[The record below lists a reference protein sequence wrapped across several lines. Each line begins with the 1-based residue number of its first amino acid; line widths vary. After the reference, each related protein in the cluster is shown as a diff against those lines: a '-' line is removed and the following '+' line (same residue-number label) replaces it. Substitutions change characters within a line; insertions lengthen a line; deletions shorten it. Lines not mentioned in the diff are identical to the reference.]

1 MSKTIA
7 ILGGGNGGHTLA
19 ADLSLQGHS
28 IRLFEMAKFRHQMED
43 VFQTRTIRAVG
54 AVFSGTAEI
63 DRVTSDIDEAIAG
76 AELIFVAVPAFAHA
90 DYARLLAPR
99 VKGNQLIVLL
109 PGTFGTLEFAAIF
122 RGCGAD
128 PNVVL
133 AETDTL
139 PYATRLVK
147 PGTVKAHG
155 RTTVRLGVLPSG
167 KTDWACGQLQGVL
180 AFEPAANVL
189 EVGFSSLNPIIHPP
203 GTILNAGRIERSRGE
218 FYIYE
223 EGMTPSVV
231 HVMELLDAER
241 RAVAGAF
248 GLTLPPINEA
258 IYESG
263 YGPKGTT
270 WEALNGSTSLTP
282 IKGPSDLKSRYLS
295 EDIPYGLVTFASIAA
310 QIGVETPIMNSLVHL
325 GFALIRRR
333 PEDGSRNADTL
344 GIRGMDVNQLLQ
356 AVTDGYART

>member
-1 MSKTIA
+1 MARKIA

-19 ADLSLQGHS
+19 ADLSLQGHEV
-28 IRLFEMAKFRHQMED
+28 RLYEMEKFSHQMES
-43 VFQTRTIRAVG
+43 VFQTRRIQAVG
-54 AVFSGTAEI
+54 AVFAGMAEI
-63 DRVTSDIDEAIAG
+63 ARVTSDIGEAIDG
-76 AELIFVAVPAFAHA
+76 AELILVAVPAFAHA
-90 DYARLLAPR
+90 DYATMLAPI
-99 VKGNQLIVLL
+99 VQGDQLIVLL

-122 RGCGAD
+122 RACGAD

-139 PYATRLVK
+139 PYATRLVR
-147 PGTVKAHG
+147 PGVVQAHG
-155 RTTVRLGVLPSG
+155 RTTVRLGVLPSAR
-167 KTDWACGQLQGVL
+167 TEWACERLRGVL

-189 EVGFSSLNPIIHPP
+189 EAGFGSLNPVIHPP

-241 RAVAGAF
+241 RAIAAAF
-248 GLTLPPINEA
+248 GIRLPPINEA
-258 IYESG
+258 IHESG
-263 YGPKGTT
+263 YGPKGTA

-310 QIGVETPIMNSLVHL
+310 QIGVETPIMNSLIHL
-325 GFALIRRR
+325 GMALLRRR
-333 PEDGSRNADTL
+333 PEDGCRNAEHL
-344 GIRGMDVNQLLQ
+344 GIRGMDAGQLLR
-356 AVTDGYART
+356 AVTDGYAWP